1 MEHYI
6 CRTVTEL
13 PGYMQVNF
21 IVPEGTQVYAG
32 EIYMGNQLEENT
44 HFDNYT
50 VFLPEVIENISKEI
64 PAIILNGGF
73 ETLPDGRR
81 PGGQPDYTKYA
92 YEAGEVITAMALVPE
107 IKFEISYDAISNGID
122 VDGLGYLIPEEGR
135 NLLKF
140 VKTLDGVNS
149 KVYLKIEDLKH
160 FRNGGQFGGQF
171 IDTMLVRVKYKNVE
185 AVSPDPEI
193 TAIQAEVVQGLKVGD
208 ANVASGA
215 TVLTMNTI
223 GGTQPYEYSLVPDG
237 EVAQDNDKF
246 VIGSAEVKVGE
257 NPLTEAKTY
266 KIYVQVTDSKG
277 KTFKEGFD
285 IPVAAE
291 QL

>member
-1 MEHYI
+1 M
-6 CRTVTEL
+6 
-13 PGYMQVNF
+13 
-21 IVPEGTQVYAG
+21 
-32 EIYMGNQLEENT
+32 
-44 HFDNYT
+44 
-50 VFLPEVIENISKEI
+50 
-64 PAIILNGGF
+64 
-73 ETLPDGRR
+73 
-81 PGGQPDYTKYA
+81 
-92 YEAGEVITAMALVPE
+92 
-107 IKFEISYDAISNGID
+107 
-122 VDGLGYLIPEEGR
+122 
-135 NLLKF
+135 
-140 VKTLDGVNS
+140 
-149 KVYLKIEDLKH
+149 
-160 FRNGGQFGGQF
+160 
-171 IDTMLVRVKYKNVE
+171 
-185 AVSPDPEI
+185 
-193 TAIQAEVVQGLKVGD
+193 KVGD

-266 KIYVQVTDSKG
+266 KIYVQATDSKG